1 MFKTR
6 TLNTLAA
13 FGFTVGLMIIGLPLV
28 ASQSKPTAT
37 PTAPEV
43 TAEATYNCP
52 CSIWETPV
60 PRTKNQQDAAG
71 VEIGLKFQTLVDG
84 YVTGI
89 RFYKGSANK
98 GEHSGH
104 LWSNDGKLLAEVT
117 FAGETDSGWQEA
129 SFDKPVAVTA
139 NITYVISYF
148 TSSGWYSV
156 DRPAF
161 GKDIGNGPLV
171 ALKSKGNG
179 GNGVYIYTG
188 KPRFPDQNYQSSN
201 YWVDVIF
208 VTDLAAEATP
218 EVTATVTPK
227 SG

>member
-1 MFKTR
+1 MLKIR
-6 TLNTLAA
+6 PLNTLAA
-13 FGFTVGLMIIGLPLV
+13 IGFSAGLMILGLPLV

-37 PTAPEV
+37 PIPSEA

-71 VEIGLKFQTLVDG
+71 VEVGLKFQTTVDG
-84 YVTGI
+84 YITGV

-104 LWSNDGKLLAEVT
+104 LWSGDGKLLAEVT
-117 FAGETDSGWQEA
+117 FMDETDSGWQEA
-129 SFDKPVAVTA
+129 SFEEPLAVSAKT
-139 NITYVISYF
+139 TYVISYF
-148 TSSGWYSV
+148 ANSGWYSV
-156 DRPAF
+156 DRPAL
-161 GKDIGNGPLV
+161 GKDVVNGPLV
-171 ALKSKGNG
+171 ALQSKGNG

-188 KPRFPDQNYQSSN
+188 KPRFPNQTYAPTN

-208 VTDLAAEATP
+208 VTDLTAEATP